1 MRSSQ
6 LTTGRKSAPGRGKS
20 TCKGSEARDPGAPG
34 QEAGAAGKGWE
45 EEDVGG
51 GGDGV
56 S

>member
-6 LTTGRKSAPGRGKS
+6 LTTGRKSAPDRGMS
-20 TCKGSEARDPGAPG
+20 MCKGPEARDPGDPG
-34 QEAGAAGKGWE
+34 QEAGVAGMGWE

-51 GGDGV
+51 GEGGV